1 VSIPQPRKSDTYL
14 KRLFKALSFQ
24 PATRFNQC
32 QLGAASLFRK
42 MPSAALSDD
51 DVVNFYRANIYS
63 LSQSSRETGE
73 VPQRFRENMI
83 ELSVSARNM
92 PRLPRFPKSSKFY
105 ARVRI
110 KYPTDSSYS
119 TILTT
124 ESCELETFPSFIKKA
139 WIPALD
145 MSNSQKFAANT
156 LIRIDLFS
164 CRTRIGHVTATLAGL
179 LWRDSTCL
187 VVNKASILPFLSKL
201 VDEGAETDVILTVE
215 SYTRNSIS
223 MNSVLDRS
231 HPSPTPSMVS
241 LRVGATAMIRS
252 SADSKKLTY
261 SISRA
266 NYGGDWTVVHRSEAL
281 GRLKNVPSTEFAL
294 ASISRDEL
302 LAGEEHRQL
311 RIALHSFDRHNGSR
325 MQGFAIA
332 RLVDFARILKERND
346 GIRETAILPWIR
358 VGNAFMD
365 ATVQIHSAKYEGNEL
380 SARLMFKHGRE
391 AIPDRLS
398 AAPVESSSVPPRKRF
413 SLRNNVHPPYDD
425 SELNSTAESSEAAA
439 SPKAARVLSMQL
451 PAKSVVYCTGLL
463 GRRRHSSPACTIW
476 FPAEPLADG
485 TDLSV
490 VANPIPSISAD
501 VLVDP

>member
-1 VSIPQPRKSDTYL
+1 
-14 KRLFKALSFQ
+14 
-24 PATRFNQC
+24 
-32 QLGAASLFRK
+32 

-51 DVVNFYRANIYS
+51 DVVNFYRANIES
-63 LSQSSRETGE
+63 LSPSSRDTGE

-92 PRLPRFPKSSKFY
+92 PRRPRFPKSSKFY

-124 ESCELETFPSFIKKA
+124 ESCELETFPSFLKKA

-145 MSNSQKFAANT
+145 MSDSQNFAANT
-156 LIRIDLFS
+156 VLRIDLFS

-187 VVNKASILPFLSKL
+187 VVNKASILPFLSKI
-201 VDEGAETDVILTVE
+201 VDEGPETDVILTVE
-215 SYTRNSIS
+215 SYTRHSIAT
-223 MNSVLDRS
+223 NSVLYHS
-231 HPSPTPSMVS
+231 NPSSTPPPSMVS

-294 ASISRDEL
+294 ASICRDEL
-302 LAGEEHRQL
+302 LAGEENRQL
-311 RIALHSFDRHNGSR
+311 RIALHSFDSHNGSR

-346 GIRETAILPWIR
+346 GTRETAILPWIR

-391 AIPDRLS
+391 AIPDRLR
-398 AAPVESSSVPPRKRF
+398 AAPVESPSVPPRKRF
-413 SLRNNVHPPYDD
+413 SLRKNGHPHYDD
-425 SELNSTAESSEAAA
+425 SQLNSTAESPEAAA
-439 SPKAARVLSMQL
+439 STKAGRELSMQL
-451 PAKSVVYCTGLL
+451 PAKSIVYRTGLL

-476 FPAEPLADG
+476 FPAEPLTDG

-490 VANPIPSISAD
+490 VANRTSSIAAD